1 MTKALEINGAIYCPD
16 CVEEW
21 RLNAPNPEATDYVIE
36 VKPPFTRVVKCSF
49 PTCNKKIEPFARKW
63 KEAAY

>member
-21 RLNAPNPEATDYVIE
+21 RLNAPHPEATDYVIE
-36 VKPPFTRVVKCSF
+36 V
-49 PTCNKKIEPFARKW
+49 
-63 KEAAY
+63 